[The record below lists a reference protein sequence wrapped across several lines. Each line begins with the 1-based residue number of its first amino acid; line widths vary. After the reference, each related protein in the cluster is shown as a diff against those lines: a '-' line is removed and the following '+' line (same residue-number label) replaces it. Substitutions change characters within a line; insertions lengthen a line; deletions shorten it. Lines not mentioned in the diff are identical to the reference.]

1 MSVENV
7 SKTKYDLE
15 TEYAQQSTMFLVLY
29 ESSIVPSQIKDDL
42 APSPFNVQKY
52 TLHKVKWIIFEIIA
66 QIYKSYC

>member
-42 APSPFNVQKY
+42 APSPHP
-52 TLHKVKWIIFEIIA
+52 L
-66 QIYKSYC
+66 

>member
-42 APSPFNVQKY
+42 APLPPPPLMYRNTCY
-52 TLHKVKWIIFEIIA
+52 TKLNE
-66 QIYKSYC
+66 